1 MIQAI
6 PYPTCNRSLSFIS
19 WVLVTDADES
29 KTKRRWSDSWR
40 RFSCEWH
47 WCPFTVLDKLSIT
60 RIAFGQSQPC
70 KYWTFFKDV
79 STMFFISRLSS
90 WNDRRISTTLKL
102 QGKARSIW
110 WKSDRKKRWC
120 NNGTEYYRRP
130 EDTAAQGVMK
140 LKRIRETYN
149 SSEDTEV
156 QEKIERLSCRNDV
169 DEHRFLRELNSR
181 EDGESTTTAAATDY
195 STVLVTQSLFLV
207 ILGLTQ

>member
-1 MIQAI
+1 
-6 PYPTCNRSLSFIS
+6 
-19 WVLVTDADES
+19 
-29 KTKRRWSDSWR
+29 
-40 RFSCEWH
+40 
-47 WCPFTVLDKLSIT
+47 
-60 RIAFGQSQPC
+60 
-70 KYWTFFKDV
+70 
-79 STMFFISRLSS
+79 
-90 WNDRRISTTLKL
+90 
-102 QGKARSIW
+102 
-110 WKSDRKKRWC
+110 
-120 NNGTEYYRRP
+120 
-130 EDTAAQGVMK
+130 MK